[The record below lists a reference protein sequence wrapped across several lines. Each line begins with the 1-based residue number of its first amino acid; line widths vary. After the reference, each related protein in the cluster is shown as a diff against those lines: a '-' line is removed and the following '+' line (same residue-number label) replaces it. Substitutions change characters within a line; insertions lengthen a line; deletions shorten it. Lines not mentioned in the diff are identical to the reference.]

1 MLQMTVVPLSSGLSS
16 PIRVRVIF
24 LGMYD
29 PEDEGT
35 IILCNLS
42 NYLSTDAV

>member
-1 MLQMTVVPLSSGLSS
+1 MTVVPSSSGLSS

-24 LGMYD
+24 LGLPD
-29 PEDEGT
+29 PEDEGI
-35 IILCNLS
+35 IILCNLT